1 MRSSVTVVLKVDPRR
16 PDAAAIACGARVIR
30 EGGLVGFP
38 TETVYGLAANR
49 SDRKAIDRVYAV
61 KKRSRGKPLT
71 VHISD
76 TAMVRM
82 MGCRLTGSA
91 KVLAE
96 KFWPGPLTIVLKS
109 ASGRKIGFRMPAN
122 KVALR
127 LIAASRVPVVAPSAN
142 LSGTRPP
149 TSASAVLKG
158 LGGTIDLVI
167 DGGRTT
173 VGIESTVIDVSV
185 SPAVILREGAIQA
198 RALAKFID
206 IA

>member
-1 MRSSVTVVLKVDPRR
+1 MRSSKSVVLKVDPRR
-16 PDAAAIACGARVIR
+16 PNAAAIACGARILR
-30 EGGLVGFP
+30 QGGLVGFP

-49 SDRKAIDRVYAV
+49 ADAAAIARLYSV

-76 TAMVRM
+76 VAMIRKMRCRM
-82 MGCRLTGSA
+82 TKSA
-91 KVLAE
+91 KALAE
-96 KFWPGPLTIVLKS
+96 NFWPGPLTMVLRS
-109 ASGRKIGFRMPAN
+109 RNGEKIGFRMPAN

-127 LIAASRVPVVAPSAN
+127 LIAASKVPVVAPSAN

-149 TSASAVLKG
+149 TSAAAVLKG
-158 LGGTIDLVI
+158 LGGKIDLVL
-167 DGGRTT
+167 DGGRTA

-185 SPAVILREGAIQA
+185 SPAVILREGAIKA